1 MYRAEHDT
9 NVEPIDIFECDTL
22 GACRMFR
29 IQPIE
34 GFLEAH
40 DITRKELADVI
51 VAAVQ
56 PIGSRIGQIVYHH
69 EDEEASS

>member
-1 MYRAEHDT
+1 M
-9 NVEPIDIFECDTL
+9 L
-22 GACRMFR
+22 R

-34 GFLEAH
+34 GFLEASG
-40 DITRKELADVI
+40 ITRKEFADMI

-56 PIGSRIGQIVYHH
+56 PIGTRRGQMVYHH